1 MSRSQMPAPERAL
14 RSRLAQLVHQ
24 EPVLRATLNVRHVT
38 CGKKGCRCT
47 QGQKHRALYLVC
59 SVKGE
64 KRQVFVPASME
75 QEVRRWVQNYHSA
88 IDLLDQVSE
97 RKWGELKQRKERND
111 I

>member
-1 MSRSQMPAPERAL
+1 MSPSQMSAAERAL

-24 EPVLRATLNVRHVT
+24 EPLLRATLNVRQVT

-59 SVKGE
+59 SVKGR

-75 QEVRRWVQNYHSA
+75 QEVRRWVENFHSA
-88 IDLLDQVSE
+88 VDLLDKVSE
-97 RKWGELKQRKERND
+97 RTWAELKQRKERND
-111 I
+111 T